1 MSTSKTE
8 IDLNTQTIQE
18 LTQLKNRAEELITL
32 KQQEEIGKAVEAAKQ
47 IAASVNLTL
56 EELFEQS
63 KIAPKRV
70 RKSVEPRYRSKLN
83 DKDTW
88 TGRGKQPTWLVN
100 ELQSG
105 TKLEDLK
112 IA

>member
-1 MSTSKTE
+1 M
-8 IDLNTQTIQE
+8 
-18 LTQLKNRAEELITL
+18 ITL
-32 KQQEEIGKAVEAAKQ
+32 KQQEAIGQAVEDAKK
-47 IAASVNLTL
+47 IAESVNLTL
-56 EELFEQS
+56 EELYEHS

-83 DKDTW
+83 EADTW

-112 IA
+112 IS